1 MSAIIWKRSVSLLLA
16 LVMLL
21 GMLPV
26 QVLATEESGEPTTE
40 GKPLSI
46 LDDSYVDDCVAPHR

>member
-16 LVMLL
+16 LLL